1 MPSVLSLNKI
11 LPLATLVL
19 GILIGIAALPTWRT
33 VISELHQDQFS
44 ELTFRCDHAM
54 RTHLLAKQKLSGEPS
69 SENVAA
75 LESAEIGLIDCQDYD
90 LMRKKLIRLGLSDN
104 ELSEMAL
111 RAIEERGQSLQ
122 EVIRVHEIRY

>member
-1 MPSVLSLNKI
+1 
-11 LPLATLVL
+11 
-19 GILIGIAALPTWRT
+19 
-33 VISELHQDQFS
+33 
-44 ELTFRCDHAM
+44 M